1 VCGRYVLASPGAV
14 IAEYFRLA
22 EVPDYAPR
30 YNIAPTQMALV
41 VRETPDGARE
51 AAWLRWGLV
60 PSWAKDPAIG
70 SRMINARTE
79 GLADKPAYRAAFRR
93 RRCLVPADGFYEWRP
108 VAGSRRKQPYLVRLA
123 SGAPLAL
130 AGLWERWRSTAGD
143 AIETFTIVTTAA
155 DGALKALHDRMPV
168 AIAPADQDEW
178 LASPNPSALLA
189 SRADEPL
196 EIVPV
201 GTRVND
207 VANDDPTLIAPLA
220 DEPIVR

>member
-1 VCGRYVLASPGAV
+1 
-14 IAEYFRLA
+14 
-22 EVPDYAPR
+22 
-30 YNIAPTQMALV
+30 
-41 VRETPDGARE
+41 
-51 AAWLRWGLV
+51 
-60 PSWAKDPAIG
+60 
-70 SRMINARTE
+70 
-79 GLADKPAYRAAFRR
+79 
-93 RRCLVPADGFYEWRP
+93 